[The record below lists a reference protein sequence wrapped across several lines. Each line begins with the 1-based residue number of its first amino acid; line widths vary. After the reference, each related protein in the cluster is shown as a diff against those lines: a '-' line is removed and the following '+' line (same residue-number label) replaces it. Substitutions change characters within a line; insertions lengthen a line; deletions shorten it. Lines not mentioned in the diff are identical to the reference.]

1 MAMNIPLIRH
11 VQAQYC
17 IDIHGKASYTTCVD
31 RYNVVKYYATGI
43 QLARRSNTA
52 QTRPCK

>member
-1 MAMNIPLIRH
+1 MAMNIPLTRH
-11 VQAQYC
+11 VQALYC

-43 QLARRSNTA
+43 QRARRSNTA
-52 QTRPCK
+52 QTRSCT

>member
-11 VQAQYC
+11 VQALYC
-17 IDIHGKASYTTCVD
+17 IDVHGKASYTTCVD
-31 RYNVVKYYATGI
+31 EYNVVKYYATAI